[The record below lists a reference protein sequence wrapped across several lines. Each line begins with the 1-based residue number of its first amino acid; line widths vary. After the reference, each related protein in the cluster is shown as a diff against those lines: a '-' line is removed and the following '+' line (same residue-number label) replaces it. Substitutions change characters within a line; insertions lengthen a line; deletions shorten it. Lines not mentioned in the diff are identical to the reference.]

1 MWYLPMDPYTGHSAD
16 SVSRRH
22 RPPFVGSGGET
33 ACADPFRL
41 TDGNAGLSAPG
52 AGERPTP
59 TVLYVDDDAITRRAA
74 REVLRVAGFEVREAA
89 SGEEALRLLGKRPDL
104 VVLDVNLPDMVGFE
118 VCRRIKSDPATA
130 SIPVL
135 HVSGVFVRLHDKA
148 QGLEG
153 GADGYLT
160 KPIDPE
166 ELLATVRAML
176 RTHWAEEAARLA
188 ARHWAATFDAIR
200 EGVWLVDGRGQ
211 ILRCNRAMG
220 ELLGRDRDAVSG
232 REYRDLLA
240 EAFGEGAG
248 ALIDLLVQG
257 AVGPEEV
264 QVGDRWLEASTAG
277 VVDEGD
283 REVGQVHVLAD
294 VTRRKQTEEQL
305 RQSQKLEAVGRLA
318 SGIAHDFNNLLT
330 AITGN
335 LWLLLSRTDEADPRR
350 ELLRMTEEVS
360 WHAADLTRQL
370 LAYARKGR
378 LVLAPTEV
386 GACVEGTVAIL
397 RRTFD
402 PRIEIEVEVPPGL
415 WLVYADPTQMGQVVM
430 NLCLNARDA
439 MPEGGTLRVG
449 AENVTLE
456 GAETEGSGEYV
467 CLRVRD
473 TGVGMPPEVR
483 MQAFDPFYTT
493 KETGRGTGL
502 GLAVVYGIVQQ
513 HHGRI
518 DCLSEP
524 GQGTC
529 FSVYLPRYRS
539 P

>member
-1 MWYLPMDPYTGHSAD
+1 MDPYTEQSAD
-16 SVSRRH
+16 IGSRRH
-22 RPPFVGSGGET
+22 RPHYVGSGGE
-33 ACADPFRL
+33 AVAADPFRW
-41 TDGNAGLSAPG
+41 TEGGAGPAPG

-59 TVLYVDDDAITRRAA
+59 AVLYVDDDAVTRRAA
-74 REVLRVAGFEVREAA
+74 REVLRGAGFEVREAA
-89 SGEEALRLLGKRPDL
+89 SGQEALRLVSGQPDL
-104 VVLDVNLPDMVGFE
+104 VILDVNLPDMVGFE

-135 HVSGVFVRLHDKA
+135 HVSGVFIRLHDKA

-160 KPIDPE
+160 KPIDAE
-166 ELLATVRAML
+166 ELLATVRAVL
-176 RTHWAEEAARLA
+176 RTHRAEEAARLA

-200 EGVWLVDGRGQ
+200 EGVWLVDGRGR
-211 ILRCNRAMG
+211 ILRCNRAMAG
-220 ELLGRDRDAVSG
+220 LLGREREAVVG

-248 ALIDLLVQG
+248 PLSELLARG
-257 AVGPEEV
+257 AVGQSEEV
-264 QVGDRWLEASTAG
+264 VVGERWLEASTAE
-277 VVDEGD
+277 VVDEGG

-378 LVLAPTEV
+378 LVLAPTDL
-386 GACVEGTVAIL
+386 GACIEGTVSLL

-402 PRIEIEVEVPPGL
+402 PRIEIEVEVPRGL

-449 AENVTLE
+449 AENVPGE
-456 GAETEGSGEYV
+456 GEGEYV
-467 CLRVRD
+467 CLRVED

-483 MQAFDPFYTT
+483 SQVFDPFYTT
-493 KETGRGTGL
+493 KEAGRGTGL

-518 DCLSEP
+518 DCRSEP